1 MSSDVVLSVNNIG
14 KRYEIYQA
22 PHHRLLQTLLH
33 GRRQFYKEFW
43 ALRDVS
49 FDVKRGECIGI
60 VGRNGSGKSTLLQ
73 VVTGTLEPTLGDVEV
88 NGRVSALLE
97 LGSGFNPEFTGREN
111 VYMNGAILG
120 LSKAEMDGK
129 FDDIAAFADI
139 GEFIDQPVK
148 IYSSGMYV
156 RLAFAVAIN
165 VDPEILIIDEALAV
179 GDARFQARCMTR
191 INKFREAG
199 VSILFVSHDMES
211 VKRICD
217 HAIVLD
223 QGRIVEEGSSLDVLN
238 WYLAFLTND
247 FDLQKTRLM
256 AHTAAAIPKDKELA
270 ADGEKKMTQTEALP
284 LPGDGVHSGSAVH
297 PEFSYFRH
305 GDGNARVVSVG
316 LYDEQ
321 GKRTEYAFIGRKIYC
336 RVEVEFYA
344 ELLYHIVGLHIRDSR
359 GIDIIAINTFQ
370 EKLEIPPVKH
380 GSRLFYT
387 FSFPVELRPDNYSIT
402 VTVAYD
408 QKKLEWM
415 DWVDNALIFKI
426 ADPSLTRTIFGVYYP
441 KDLKVSIDNDNCGI
455 AQRQKSA

>member
-120 LSKAEMDGK
+120 LSKVEMDGK

-179 GDARFQARCMTR
+179 GDIAFQAKCYRKFKEFSDDNMT
-191 INKFREAG
+191 I
-199 VSILFVSHDMES
+199 IFVSHDLNS
-211 VKRICD
+211 VLKYCD
-217 HAIVLD
+217 NVIVLD
-223 QGRIVEEGSSLDVLN
+223 KGSILSRGSSREMVDV
-238 WYLAFLTND
+238 Y
-247 FDLQKTRLM
+247 KRLLM
-256 AHTAAAIPKDKELA
+256 PNH
-270 ADGEKKMTQTEALP
+270 
-284 LPGDGVHSGSAVH
+284 
-297 PEFSYFRH
+297 
-305 GDGNARVVSVG
+305 N
-316 LYDEQ
+316 
-321 GKRTEYAFIGRKIYC
+321 
-336 RVEVEFYA
+336 VE
-344 ELLYHIVGLHIRDSR
+344 
-359 GIDIIAINTFQ
+359 
-370 EKLEIPPVKH
+370 
-380 GSRLFYT
+380 
-387 FSFPVELRPDNYSIT
+387 T
-402 VTVAYD
+402 VTVNPPTGELAYSFMKD
-408 QKKLEWM
+408 NFSMNPGKIEYGDHQAEIIDWGMFDRHGNPLQIITDTNQVYDIVIRVRINRPRSDLIIAFTIKDIKGTEIAGTNTYYSGKDIDASICGEIVEVHFRQRLPLQNGAYTLNLGCTHFSSKGLEVYHRIY
-415 DWVDNALIFKI
+415 DVLLFEVATENRFVGLLDLASKI
-426 ADPSLTRTIFGVYYP
+426 EIVRYKNQEYL
-441 KDLKVSIDNDNCGI
+441 L
-455 AQRQKSA
+455 

>member
-49 FDVKRGECIGI
+49 FDVKRGECMGI

-111 VYMNGAILG
+111 VYMNGSILG
-120 LSKAEMDGK
+120 LSKTEMDEK

-199 VSILFVSHDMES
+199 VSILFVSHDTET
-211 VKRICD
+211 VRRICNNVL
-217 HAIVLD
+217 VLD
-223 QGRIVEEGSSLDVLN
+223 HGKIVNQGVASHITN
-238 WYLAFLTND
+238 WYLAFMIND
-247 FDLQKTRLM
+247 FDLEKTRNIEREM
-256 AHTAAAIPKDKELA
+256 AAQALEDF
-270 ADGEKKMTQTEALP
+270 DGRVYSQKVAESVSVLDYQSEYSVDCSVDRAL
-284 LPGDGVHSGSAVH
+284 H
-297 PEFSYFRH
+297 PEFTYFRH
-305 GDGNARVVSVG
+305 GDGNARISFVG
-316 LYDEQ
+316 LYDA
-321 GKRTEYAFIGRKIYC
+321 KACPIEYVLLGQKITC
-336 RVEVEFYA
+336 RVKVEFYTD
-344 ELLYHIVGLHIRDSR
+344 LLYHIVGMHIRDRR
-359 GIDIIAINTFQ
+359 GIDIIAVNTFQ
-370 EKLEIPPVKH
+370 EGIEVLPVKK
-380 GSRLFYT
+380 GTQLTYEFNL
-387 FSFPVELRPDNYSIT
+387 PIELRPDNYSIT
-402 VTVAYD
+402 VTVAYNQ
-408 QKKLEWM
+408 QKMEWM
-415 DWVDNALIFKI
+415 DWIDNVLIFRVV
-426 ADPSLTRTIFGVYYP
+426 DPNSSRTIFGVYYP
-441 KDLKVSIDNDNCGI
+441 KSLSIT
-455 AQRQKSA
+455 AK